1 MQALRYITRKGGI
14 HLRMYFLF
22 RPIFRPDLD
31 FTNTKSPSLTQLF
44 NLLTGKNGGQL
55 EDGVKRKISP

>member
-14 HLRMYFLF
+14 LRMYFLF

-44 NLLTGKNGGQL
+44 NLTGKNGGQL